1 MRAAAVVRAAALS
14 AALAAAACATKKP
27 AALYDW
33 GDYEHSIYRMY
44 CEPGAFDPAAEVH
57 KLETQIEDTLAH
69 ERKVPPGVYAHLAML
84 CESAGDAP
92 GAAGYL
98 RAEKAAFPESAAFVD
113 GMLARMSK

>member
-1 MRAAAVVRAAALS
+1 
-14 AALAAAACATKKP
+14 
-27 AALYDW
+27 
-33 GDYEHSIYRMY
+33 
-44 CEPGAFDPAAEVH
+44 VH
-57 KLETQIEDTLAH
+57 RLETQIEDTLAH

-84 CESAGDAP
+84 CESAGDGP